1 MNKLYQ
7 AQYQIKYLKLLNIGY
22 QEKKKIISIIY
33 DNIQD
38 AIINICVNKAK
49 AISSDSVSLTIPN
62 FGLTKLL
69 NLPII
74 ELMFKMKFM
83 ITVIIILI

>member
-1 MNKLYQ
+1 L
-7 AQYQIKYLKLLNIGY
+7 AIK
-22 QEKKKIISIIY
+22 EKKKIISIIY

-38 AIINICVNKAK
+38 AMINICINKA
-49 AISSDSVSLTIPN
+49 SDSTSLIIPN
-62 FGLTKLL
+62 FGLTKLM